1 MVAQPFFWR
10 DRVTFH
16 YFFAGELH
24 KLQKSNRYCYNYE
37 IKSVCTEKEMW
48 LLVLHL
54 TRKRHHTMSK
64 DAVWNVYNSGRPVG
78 IFFSFFF

>member
-48 LLVLHL
+48 LLGLHL
-54 TRKRHHTMSK
+54 KRKWLQMMIK
-64 DAVWNVYNSGRPVG
+64 VAVCDRSRPQE
-78 IFFSFFF
+78 ITEF